1 MLGAS
6 DLKKANVSK
15 GVCYL
20 QFEPEH
26 EELID
31 QALRYELANS
41 HWIRRNS
48 NWDGVVKLYNKKYRS
63 FPVGL
68 IERVEAIEGCIQLRY
83 LDRLQP
89 ISVPEKSFFE
99 LPEVEPRPYQVQAV
113 EKAVEKGMGIINI
126 ATGGGKTLIGCEV
139 IRRLGVKAIVFVPN
153 KTLLGQ
159 WKRKMEKFFG
169 VEIGVIGAGQKKV
182 REITVCTVQ
191 SAKPELVKDFNTAI
205 FDETHRLGA
214 GKWRRV
220 GRMCNARYRFGLSA
234 TALLREDNA
243 NLEIVGI
250 CGDILQVVKAKTLQ
264 DQGFLVP
271 CRIEF
276 VDVFSE
282 KKRFLDY
289 QDAYRV
295 HIVENEDRN
304 NAVLSEVMRLAGSG
318 RKVLVLVDRV
328 EHGRVFERM
337 GFEFVHGQSS
347 LDERRKAV
355 EDLNAGLIRVLV
367 ATKVFG
373 EGVDI
378 PAVDAIVVA
387 SPAASVIK
395 VVQRVGRGLRLSLG
409 KSELVVVDFFDH
421 VQFFDRQAR
430 KRRLVYEAEG
440 FEVVLR

>member
-1 MLGAS
+1 
-6 DLKKANVSK
+6 
-15 GVCYL
+15 
-20 QFEPEH
+20 
-26 EELID
+26 
-31 QALRYELANS
+31 
-41 HWIRRNS
+41 
-48 NWDGVVKLYNKKYRS
+48 
-63 FPVGL
+63 
-68 IERVEAIEGCIQLRY
+68 
-83 LDRLQP
+83 
-89 ISVPEKSFFE
+89 
-99 LPEVEPRPYQVQAV
+99 
-113 EKAVEKGMGIINI
+113 
-126 ATGGGKTLIGCEV
+126 
-139 IRRLGVKAIVFVPN
+139 
-153 KTLLGQ
+153 
-159 WKRKMEKFFG
+159 
-169 VEIGVIGAGQKKV
+169 
-182 REITVCTVQ
+182 
-191 SAKPELVKDFNTAI
+191 
-205 FDETHRLGA
+205 
-214 GKWRRV
+214 
-220 GRMCNARYRFGLSA
+220 MCNARFRFGLSA

-289 QDAYRV
+289 QDAYKV

-304 NAVLSEVMRLAGSG
+304 NAVMEEVMRLAGSSK
-318 RKVLVLVDRV
+318 KVLVLVDRV

-355 EDLNAGLIRVLV
+355 EDLNAGVIRVLV

-395 VVQRVGRGLRLSLG
+395 VVQRVGRGLRLSPD
-409 KSELVVVDFFDH
+409 KSELVVVDFFNH
-421 VQFFDRQAR
+421 VQYFDRQAR